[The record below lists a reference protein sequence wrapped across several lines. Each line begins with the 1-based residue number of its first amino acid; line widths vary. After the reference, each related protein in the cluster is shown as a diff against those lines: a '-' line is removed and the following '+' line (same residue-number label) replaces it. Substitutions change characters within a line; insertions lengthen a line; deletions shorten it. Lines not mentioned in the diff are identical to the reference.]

1 MVVMAVVRVAV
12 LIRNNLSICI
22 LCGGISG
29 VDSGGGFNSCC
40 CGLSLV
46 HNHNHNHHHNHNHN
60 HYHN

>member
-22 LCGGISG
+22 LCGGISD

-46 HNHNHNHHHNHNHN
+46 HDHNHHHNHNHN
-60 HYHN
+60 